1 MQNETTPKD
10 QILAFLESHELGA
23 LATTSP
29 EGEAHVRLVYY
40 ANDPVGNL
48 YFLSL
53 ANTRKVADIRANTKA
68 AFVVVSDDKEHTLQI
83 EGNFEEITD
92 TATFGPIIVTLTRHL
107 FPNGEP
113 SAPVTHL
120 DPSKPVCF
128 KLTPSWIRWGDF
140 TKGRGNENVFT
151 EIDSL
156 V

>member
-92 TATFGPIIVTLTRHL
+92 TATFGPIIVT
-107 FPNGEP
+107 
-113 SAPVTHL
+113 PVTHL